1 MKISRCFLIIVASL
15 LAYWGCDSGKRV
27 SPGRPKVGEQF
38 ALALPDSPEFLT
50 DETALSVAQGALD
63 MVRLWRTNWYPV
75 PDDRTAAPDGRRD
88 QFLARNTG
96 NPKRGVI
103 AFTNGATTCFV
114 SIEVQSNL
122 VFLRCSP
129 GK

>member
-1 MKISRCFLIIVASL
+1 MKIRRCLSIVVASF
-15 LAYWGCDSGKRV
+15 LACWGCDSGKRA
-27 SPGRPKVGEQF
+27 SSARPSVGEQF
-38 ALALPDSPEFLT
+38 AFALPASPEFLT

-75 PDDRTAAPDGRRD
+75 RDERTVAPDGRRD
-88 QFLARNTG
+88 QFMARDTD

-103 AFTNGATTCFV
+103 AFTNGASTCFV

-122 VFLRCSP
+122 VFLQCSR